1 MISDIRKWILSG
13 SLAGTLVFTTG
24 AAAARAQNP
33 YEAPP
38 GSRADQREDWRE
50 ARRLNWQT
58 RGDAQHL
65 RSDMY
70 QFGRHS
76 PEARADRE
84 RLRYDRQRR
93 RALRRDIRHDRRA
106 REYREDHWR

>member
-1 MISDIRKWILSG
+1 MISDIRKWVLSG
-13 SLAGTLVFTTG
+13 SLASALAFATG
-24 AAAARAQNP
+24 AVAARAQNP

-58 RGDAQHL
+58 QRDAQYL
-65 RSDMY
+65 RSDID

-93 RALRRDIRHDRRA
+93 RALRRDIRRDRRA

>member
-1 MISDIRKWILSG
+1 MNSDIRKWLLSA
-13 SLAGTLVFTTG
+13 SLAGAMAVGTG
-24 AAAARAQNP
+24 ATFARAQYP
-33 YEAPP
+33 EPAP

-50 ARRLNWQT
+50 ARRLNWRTHRDKQ
-58 RGDAQHL
+58 QL
-65 RSDMY
+65 RADMF